1 MWQQNSQNC
10 WPYPL
15 PSYHSQVWREF
26 FIKHCMLSAPR
37 PQSSHDPWLSSQCLY
52 TQWSGSLVCSQNPQ
66 PYVTLH
72 MPDMPDGFSK
82 TRLLT
87 LQYICA
93 FCVSGFPA
101 LKILS
106 LPFVS
111 LDSLH
116 LKYCLS
122 FPSILLSLSDSSP
135 QLETFYQLL
144 KHLFVFFYAKQG
156 VLMRSFWSG
165 CWEVSIKKKIFFFA
179 LLVSCCH
186 CNKLL

>member
-87 LQYICA
+87 LQHICA
-93 FCVSGFPA
+93 FCISGFPA

-106 LPFVS
+106 LISFHFQTHPLSWRPSTSFWNT
-111 LDSLH
+111 
-116 LKYCLS
+116 CLS
-122 FPSILLSLSDSSP
+122 SFMQSRVSWCG
-135 QLETFYQLL
+135 
-144 KHLFVFFYAKQG
+144 VFDPAVEK
-156 VLMRSFWSG
+156 
-165 CWEVSIKKKIFFFA
+165 
-179 LLVSCCH
+179 
-186 CNKLL
+186 

>member
-87 LQYICA
+87 LQHICA
-93 FCVSGFPA
+93 FCISGFPA

-122 FPSILLSLSDSSP
+122 FPSTFRLIPSAGDLLPAS
-135 QLETFYQLL
+135 ETLVCLLLCKAGCPDAEFLIRLLRSKYQ
-144 KHLFVFFYAKQG
+144 
-156 VLMRSFWSG
+156 
-165 CWEVSIKKKIFFFA
+165 KKFFFFCCISF
-179 LLVSCCH
+179 LLP
-186 CNKLL
+186 L